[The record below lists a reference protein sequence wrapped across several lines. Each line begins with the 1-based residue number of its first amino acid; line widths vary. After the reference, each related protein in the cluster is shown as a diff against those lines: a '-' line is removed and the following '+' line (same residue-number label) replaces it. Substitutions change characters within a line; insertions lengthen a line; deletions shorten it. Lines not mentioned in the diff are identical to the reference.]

1 MRPPIRAR
9 RCRARTTCVA
19 DDPRGPW
26 EVAPGPFLDG
36 DPAVNRYAARI
47 VETDD
52 GLKLLGFL
60 HNPGGGAFVGEI
72 TDPGAGDHRR
82 RTAG

>member
-1 MRPPIRAR
+1 
-9 RCRARTTCVA
+9 
-19 DDPRGPW
+19 
-26 EVAPGPFLDG
+26 VAPGAFLDG
-36 DPAVNRYAARI
+36 DPALDRYAARI

-72 TDPGAGDHRR
+72 SDPAPV
-82 RTAG
+82 TAQPDGLLKLG

>member
-1 MRPPIRAR
+1 MVVSHDLDFARAISDQVIYFEGG
-9 RCRARTTCVA
+9 RA
-19 DDPRGPW
+19 
-26 EVAPGPFLDG
+26 
-36 DPAVNRYAARI
+36 

-72 TDPGAGDHRR
+72 SDPAPV
-82 RTAG
+82 TAQPDGLLKLG